1 MPMFRKSLVA
11 IVLTLVITACQESLP
26 PADLII
32 IGGKIYTMETD
43 RPMAD
48 ALAVRGDTIIYTGDS
63 IQVMDFK
70 GPNTQV
76 INLKGKTLT
85 PGFIEGH
92 GHIMGLGY
100 NEMNLDLMGTKNFDE
115 IVSMVKSAAAK
126 AAPGEWIV
134 GRGWH
139 QDKWDVM
146 PSKMVKGFPTHDL
159 LSEAAPNNPV
169 VLSHASGHNALV
181 NAEAMRKAGIYA
193 LNAEKINVPVG
204 GEIIRDALGNPT
216 GLFNETAEDLIYRV
230 MPQNSPESDQ
240 KALELAI
247 AACLRNGVTSF
258 QSAGEND
265 SVIELIK
272 KFRDGGKLS
281 TRMYL
286 MLSGSDHELV
296 NKYFQSGPS
305 VDKWVNVRS
314 VKLYGDGALGS
325 RGAWLLEDYADEAG
339 NRGQPNMVIDSVYS
353 VSRRALK
360 SGFQVNTHAIGD
372 RANRE
377 VLDQYE
383 KAFKEN
389 PGAAESSRFR
399 IEHAQHLHPDDI
411 PRFKKLGVI
420 AAMQAVHLS
429 SDRPWAI
436 NRLGAKRIIDG
447 AYVWKSLLNTG
458 AIIVNGSDV
467 PVEPINPLASFY
479 ASVTRKTLK
488 GEPEGGYEPEQ
499 AMSREQALR
508 SYTLD
513 AAYGAF
519 EENIKGSIRPGK
531 LADFTVFSKDI
542 MSVPANEILSTTVEM
557 TIVGGKILYQS
568 ESNN

>member
-353 VSRRALK
+353 ISRRALK

-389 PGAAESSRFR
+389 PGAAENSRFR

-488 GEPEGGYEPEQ
+488 GVPEGGYEPEQ

-542 MSVPANEILSTTVEM
+542 MSVPANEILSTKVEM

>member
-1 MPMFRKSLVA
+1 
-11 IVLTLVITACQESLP
+11 
-26 PADLII
+26 
-32 IGGKIYTMETD
+32 
-43 RPMAD
+43 
-48 ALAVRGDTIIYTGDS
+48 
-63 IQVMDFK
+63 MDFK
-70 GPNTQV
+70 GPNTQI

-85 PGFIEGH
+85 PGLIEGH

-159 LSEAAPNNPV
+159 LSAAAPNNPV

-383 KAFKEN
+383 KAFMEN
-389 PGAAESSRFR
+389 PDAAENSRFR

-436 NRLGAKRIIDG
+436 NRLGSKRIIDG

-542 MSVPANEILSTTVEM
+542 MSVPADEILSTKVEM

>member
-305 VDKWVNVRS
+305 IDKWVNIRS

-383 KAFKEN
+383 KAFMEN
-389 PGAAESSRFR
+389 PGAAENSRFR
-399 IEHAQHLHPDDI
+399 IEHAQHLHPNDI

-436 NRLGAKRIIDG
+436 NRLGVKRIIDG

-488 GEPEGGYEPEQ
+488 GEPEEGYEPEQ

-542 MSVPANEILSTTVEM
+542 MSVPANEILSTKVEM

>member
-272 KFRDGGKLS
+272 KFRDGGKLY

-305 VDKWVNVRS
+305 IDKWVNIRS

-383 KAFKEN
+383 KAFMEN
-389 PGAAESSRFR
+389 PGAAENSRFR
-399 IEHAQHLHPDDI
+399 IEHAQHLHPNDI

-436 NRLGAKRIIDG
+436 NRLGVKRIIDG

-488 GEPEGGYEPEQ
+488 GEPEEGYEPEQ

-542 MSVPANEILSTTVEM
+542 MSVPANEILSTKVEM

>member
-32 IGGKIYTMETD
+32 ICGKIYTMETD

-519 EENIKGSIRPGK
+519 EEKIKGSIRPGK

-542 MSVPANEILSTTVEM
+542 MSVPANEILSTKVEM